1 MLPEKWESRAYK
13 NMNLSEY
20 TTFQVGGPAK
30 RLIEINHR
38 SELVSLVRDLYK
50 AGIDWQL
57 LGGGSNVL
65 VDDSGYDGVVVVFRS
80 FDDSIWN
87 QDNLLTASAASPLHD
102 IATYSAFE
110 GLAGMEFAAGIPGTL
125 GGAIW
130 GNAGAFGQQVG
141 DILDSVML
149 LNRDGSITA
158 AGPEQL
164 GFSYRNSILKE
175 SGQIVLQ
182 ATFKLDYD
190 DPVECVDRIDKILA
204 FRMEKHPNLSKQ
216 PSAGSF
222 FKNLEPTSSAERR
235 QAAGAFLEEAGA
247 KEMSIGGAS
256 VFYKHANIIVTNGTA
271 SAKDII
277 TLARKM
283 RQAVL
288 DQFGI
293 DLKREVSIW
302 PKELGADLPDK

>member
-1 MLPEKWESRAYK
+1 MLPKLWESRAIK
-13 NMNLSEY
+13 NASLADY
-20 TTFQVGGPAK
+20 TTFQVGGPAR
-30 RLIEINHR
+30 RLIEIHHR
-38 SELVSLVRDLYK
+38 SELIKLAKDMAK
-50 AGIDWQL
+50 EEIDWQL

-65 VDDSGYDGVVVVFRS
+65 VDDSGYDGLVVVFRS

-87 QDNLLTASAASPLHD
+87 NEKYLTASAATPLHD
-102 IATYSAFE
+102 VATYSAFE

-130 GNAGAFGQQVG
+130 GNAGAFGKQVG

-149 LNRDGSITA
+149 LNKDGSITA
-158 AGPEQL
+158 AGPEEL
-164 GFSYRNSILKE
+164 EFSYRNSILRE
-175 SGQIVLQ
+175 TGQIILQ

-190 DPVECVDRIDKILA
+190 DPIECVDRIDDILA
-204 FRMEKHPNLSKQ
+204 LRMEKHPNLSKL

-222 FKNLEPTSSAERR
+222 FKNLEPTSKADRR
-235 QAAGAFLEEAGA
+235 QAAGAFLEQAGA
-247 KEMSIGGAS
+247 KQMHIGGAA
-256 VFYKHANIIVTNGTA
+256 VFHKHANIIVNNGEA
-271 SAKDII
+271 SAQDII

-293 DLKREVSIW
+293 ELVREVTVW
-302 PKELGADLPDK
+302 PEESAIDLPNK